1 MFHMDFAVDGL
12 CVTILRSSVNGYERP
27 LGNCSLHDFRLGLS
41 VLNERTVVNI
51 NLK

>member
-1 MFHMDFAVDGL
+1 MDFAVDGL
-12 CVTILRSSVNGYERP
+12 CATISRSSVNGYERP

-41 VLNERTVVNI
+41 VLNEKIVVNV